1 VAGRGRGRDSLSD
14 AAVTDS
20 ASSNAA
26 SSNAN
31 ADPELDDFLDK
42 WRGRWP
48 EWRIAQAFVT
58 ETQRSRVEAWFALLQ
73 EWTDAAWAG
82 DDPTPGFAKLGW
94 WQDELQGWAKGG
106 RRHPLGRVLQKHSAP
121 WATLAATLSA
131 LQAVREPL
139 RRWDAPEALA
149 PAVHAL
155 ADAMADCE
163 RALFADAATSAS
175 AGSDAFGLLALHA
188 LWHRDAAGDA
198 MPQRTWAGRLAAM
211 PSSRATTRPRRI
223 HDALCR
229 GRLQRFAAGGEILPL
244 SPPVALWRSWRAAR
258 G

>member
-1 VAGRGRGRDSLSD
+1 MAGRGRDRDAVSDDVVSD
-14 AAVTDS
+14 AAL
-20 ASSNAA
+20 N
-26 SSNAN
+26 NAN
-31 ADPELDDFLDK
+31 LDPDLDDFLDK

-58 ETQRSRVEAWFALLQ
+58 EAQRARAEAWFALLQ

-94 WQDELQGWAKGG
+94 WHDELQGWTKGG
-106 RRHPLGRVLQKHSAP
+106 RRHPLGRVLQKQSAP
-121 WATLAATLSA
+121 WAALAATLPA

-139 RRWDAPEALA
+139 RRWDAPEGLLPALQ
-149 PAVHAL
+149 AL

-163 RALFADAATSAS
+163 RALFADVATSAS
-175 AGSDAFGLLALHA
+175 VESNAFGLLALHA
-188 LWHRDAAGDA
+188 LWHRDEAGDA
-198 MPQRTWAGRLAAM
+198 MPQRTWAGRLTALPSARAA
-211 PSSRATTRPRRI
+211 TRPRRI

-229 GRLQRFAAGGEILPL
+229 GRLQRFAARGEIAPL